1 MSIASAYEDEF
12 TTAARAKILDLAAL
26 ERTPLER
33 DPFEFVIVPDFIAP
47 SCLASINADYPNITQ
62 PGSFKLDGLQ
72 YGPAFAALISG
83 LSGAAVR
90 DRIAA
95 KFGVDLTGLPQTAAA
110 RRFCEK
116 TDGHI
121 HVDHRTKIITMI
133 LYFNES
139 WSSEGGRLRFLRSA
153 DDLEDYAVEVAPL
166 GGTMLAFRRSGQ
178 SFHGHKQ
185 FVGERRIIQLSWA
198 REGVIARCE
207 KRLNRLSKPIRRFL
221 NLS

>member
-1 MSIASAYEDEF
+1 
-12 TTAARAKILDLAAL
+12 
-26 ERTPLER
+26 
-33 DPFEFVIVPDFIAP
+33 
-47 SCLASINADYPNITQ
+47 
-62 PGSFKLDGLQ
+62 LDGLQ

-110 RRFCEK
+110 RRFC
-116 TDGHI
+116 
-121 HVDHRTKIITMI
+121 TKIITMI